1 MDRGVGRAA
10 VHGVAESDMASDG
23 ACMHAQMSFSEAPDE
38 ALNEVRDTLRGPPRA
53 PLMYL
58 VFLTGCL
65 PNSP

>member
-1 MDRGVGRAA
+1 
-10 VHGVAESDMASDG
+10 MASDG